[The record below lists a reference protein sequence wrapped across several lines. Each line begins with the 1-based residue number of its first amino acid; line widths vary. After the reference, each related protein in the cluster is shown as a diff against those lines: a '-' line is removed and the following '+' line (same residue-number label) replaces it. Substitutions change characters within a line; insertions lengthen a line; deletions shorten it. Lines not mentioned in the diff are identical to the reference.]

1 MKDKPIENAPLS
13 PLYSYEEGMD
23 FNAVERVI
31 MDRRSVRAFKKEPP
45 PDSAI
50 RRVLEAGR
58 FAPSAG
64 NAQPWKFIVV
74 KDPDLLEQMERD
86 TQKKTRFLMKFLDYQ
101 KSAWRRLF
109 LKPLIKLITRFMP
122 TQLHP
127 IPYNLMRQI
136 AADKAPVYH
145 GAPVMI
151 LLLID
156 KRGVGTPPLDLG
168 ICGQNMVIA
177 AHSLG
182 LGTCWIGMITVL
194 MKMRK
199 WRKFFNVKYPYAL
212 TDCLILGRPKRRF
225 DGPVEREAQVVEWFD
240 KDGVRTEDDGQKTS
254 NLKFGERMRIPD
266 YFSESQVGSG
276 QLEFDPDLCTG
287 CGVCADICPARGLI
301 MENRAGGKKKLPR
314 LLNAAPGVSLCMT
327 CGDCRAACPEGAIRL
342 LRGYNTKYFY
352 KKLSQTPELK
362 PPQKY

>member
-1 MKDKPIENAPLS
+1 MKDKTLKNEPLS

-31 MDRRSVRAFKKEPP
+31 MDRRSVRSFKKEPP
-45 PDSAI
+45 PDSVI

-64 NAQPWKFIVV
+64 NAQPWRFVV
-74 KDPDLLEQMERD
+74 VTDPELLEQMERD
-86 TQKKTRFLMKFLDYQ
+86 TQKKTHFLMKFLDYQ
-101 KSAWRRLF
+101 KSAWRRWL
-109 LKPLIKLITRFMP
+109 LKPLIKFITRFMP

-136 AADKAPVYH
+136 AEDKAPVYH

-151 LLLID
+151 LLLSD

-182 LGTCWIGMITVL
+182 LGTCWIGMITVT

-199 WRKFFNVKYPYAL
+199 WRKFFNVKYPYEL
-212 TDCLILGRPKRRF
+212 SDCLILGWPKRPF

-240 KDGVRTEDDGQKTS
+240 KAGKRTEDKDRKVSDLQ
-254 NLKFGERMRIPD
+254 FGDRMRIPN
-266 YFSESQVGSG
+266 YFSESHVSSG
-276 QLEFDPDLCTG
+276 QIEFDPNLCHG
-287 CGVCADICPARGLI
+287 CGVCADICPARGLV
-301 MENRAGGKKKLPR
+301 MEKRALGKLKLPR
-314 LLNAAPGVSLCMT
+314 LLESAPGVSLCMT
-327 CGDCRAACPEGAIRL
+327 CGDCRAACPTGAIQL
-342 LRGYNTKYFY
+342 LRGYNTSYFY

-362 PPQKY
+362 PPRRY